1 MSEQQNR
8 MANSDRSIVVA
19 VEGAVLRISINR
31 PGARNALDA
40 KSHHALHQAFDQ
52 FHNDPALRVAIL
64 TGAGDRA
71 FCAGS
76 DLRDRAATGG
86 DSFPSTGFG
95 GLCQRF
101 DLCKPLVA
109 LVNGDCIGGG
119 LELVLAADM
128 AVAVPSARF
137 GLPEPRVGLAASGGL
152 HRLARQIGLK
162 QAMEISLTG
171 RLFDAAEMKGFG
183 VINHVAK
190 DLADAEDKAL
200 NWAQDIT
207 KGAPLAVSATK
218 QMILSG
224 LDHAGLSEAF
234 SADYPAF
241 VTMLDSEDAKEGTR
255 AFLARRDPVWTG
267 K

>member
-1 MSEQQNR
+1 MSDEVLTQVE
-8 MANSDRSIVVA
+8 DGVIV
-19 VEGAVLRISINR
+19 ITINR
-31 PGARNALDA
+31 PDAKNAMNKAAAEGIAAALDRLDA
-40 KSHHALHQAFDQ
+40 ED
-52 FHNDPALRVAIL
+52 DLRVAIL

-76 DLRDRAATGG
+76 DLKDRAATGG

-218 QMILSG
+218 QMMLSG